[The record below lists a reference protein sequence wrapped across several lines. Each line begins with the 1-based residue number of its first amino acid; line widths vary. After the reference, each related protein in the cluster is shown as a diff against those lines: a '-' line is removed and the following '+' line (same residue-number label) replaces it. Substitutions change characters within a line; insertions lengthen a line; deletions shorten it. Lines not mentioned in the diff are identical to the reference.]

1 MLPPVHKM
9 SQRASPTTAPPRYR
23 WILPEIGSYPNNMI
37 WLTTSHI
44 YLYIYTSLTT
54 SLTYVTISL
63 TISHVIW
70 LTYIPN
76 ISSGWWFGTFFLFSI
91 IYGMSSSPWTN
102 SYVSRWL
109 KPPTSIITII
119 IIIIYYYYGVKP
131 LCLGRLSRV
140 QDGSLGNCYYIPN
153 YIPWPSGN
161 LT

>member
-1 MLPPVHKM
+1 
-9 SQRASPTTAPPRYR
+9 
-23 WILPEIGSYPNNMI
+23 MI

-44 YLYIYTSLTT
+44 FIYIYIYTSLTT

-76 ISSGWWFGTFFLFSI
+76 ISSGWWFGTCFLLSI

-153 YIPWPSGN
+153 YIPWPSGLN
-161 LT
+161 STSPFLMGKSTISIAIVKSANCKRLPEGLS